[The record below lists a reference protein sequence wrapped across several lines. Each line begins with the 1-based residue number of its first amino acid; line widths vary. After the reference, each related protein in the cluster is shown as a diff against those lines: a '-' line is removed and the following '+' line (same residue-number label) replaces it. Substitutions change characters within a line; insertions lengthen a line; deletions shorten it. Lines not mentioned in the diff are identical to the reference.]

1 MVTADGSKMRYKFFD
16 DLDLTVGDLIR
27 MGLAEKGID
36 SGQAAQALRI
46 DESILKMIEA
56 GELELRY
63 PEYLINAIVRDYATF
78 LNLDPLQVRSIYWRE
93 VVEKT
98 LNGMDEP
105 NPTPQVHSTGL
116 IGYLCSLL
124 NLGRRP

>member
-1 MVTADGSKMRYKFFD
+1 MRYKFFD